1 MSTIDIIIPFTIA
14 MAKEGDCSRKIS
26 NESNTTQSSN
36 GTQYTTCSEQLP
48 YSEHSTTG
56 RTQSESSNPTTMASK
71 SLLTKHNRY
80 SRKHTRCS
88 KHSNTQSVS
97 SNPWVPMSDTQDT
110 HGTHDSLGAYNIQ
123 GTTPKK
129 ISVIGR
135 QQAEYGQYYV

>member
-1 MSTIDIIIPFTIA
+1 MSTIDDIIPLSIA
-14 MAKEGDCSRKIS
+14 LAEEESCSRKIS

-56 RTQSESSNPTTMASK
+56 RTQSESSNP
-71 SLLTKHNRY
+71 
-80 SRKHTRCS
+80 
-88 KHSNTQSVS
+88 
-97 SNPWVPMSDTQDT
+97 WVPMPDT
-110 HGTHDSLGAYNIQ
+110 HGTHDSLGAHNIH

-135 QQAEYGQYYV
+135 QQAEYGQYFV

>member
-1 MSTIDIIIPFTIA
+1 MSTIDDNIPFSIA
-14 MAKEGDCSRKIS
+14 LAEEEDCSRKIS

-56 RTQSESSNPTTMASK
+56 RTQSESSNPTTMLGSK
-71 SLLTKHNRY
+71 SLL
-80 SRKHTRCS
+80 RKHTRCS
-88 KHSNTQSVS
+88 KHSQS
-97 SNPWVPMSDTQDT
+97 SNPWVPVPDT
-110 HGTHDSLGAYNIQ
+110 HGTHDSLGAHNIH

-135 QQAEYGQYYV
+135 QQAEYEQYYV

>member
-1 MSTIDIIIPFTIA
+1 MSTNDNIIPLSTA
-14 MAKEGDCSRKIS
+14 LAEEEDCSRKIS

-56 RTQSESSNPTTMASK
+56 RTQSESSNPTTMLGSK
-71 SLLTKHNRY
+71 SLL
-80 SRKHTRCS
+80 RKHTRCS
-88 KHSNTQSVS
+88 KHSITD
-97 SNPWVPMSDTQDT
+97 PWMPMPDT
-110 HGTHDSLGAYNIQ
+110 HGTHDSLGAHNIH

-135 QQAEYGQYYV
+135 QKAEYGQYYV

>member
-1 MSTIDIIIPFTIA
+1 MSTIDIIIPFSIA
-14 MAKEGDCSRKIS
+14 LAEEEDCSRKIS

-56 RTQSESSNPTTMASK
+56 RTQSESSNPTTMLGSK
-71 SLLTKHNRY
+71 SLL
-80 SRKHTRCS
+80 RKHTRCS
-88 KHSNTQSVS
+88 KHSIGRTQTES
-97 SNPWVPMSDTQDT
+97 SNPWVPMPDTQDT
-110 HGTHDSLGAYNIQ
+110 HGTHDSLGAHNIH

-129 ISVIGR
+129 ISVVGR

>member
-1 MSTIDIIIPFTIA
+1 MSTIDDIIPLSIA
-14 MAKEGDCSRKIS
+14 LAEEEDCSRKIS

-56 RTQSESSNPTTMASK
+56 RTQSSNSTTMLGSK
-71 SLLTKHNRY
+71 SLL
-80 SRKHTRCS
+80 RKHTRCS
-88 KHSNTQSVS
+88 KHSITD
-97 SNPWVPMSDTQDT
+97 PWMPMPDTHGT
-110 HGTHDSLGAYNIQ
+110 HGTHDSLGAHNIH

-135 QQAEYGQYYV
+135 QQAEYEQYYV